1 MKKMKISIIII
12 TMVGALALTS
22 CGKTTATTVKK
33 PVAKQTANMVDASG
47 TVQSSNVESINLNFG
62 AEASPI
68 ITKINV
74 QQGQPVKKGEKLAT
88 LDMTIY
94 NYTITSKQRAIDA
107 DIDTKSSLQTDDQK
121 KVQQDK
127 IDSEEAE
134 LNALKAMPNENHIS
148 GNNVVSDIDNA
159 VVTDVSGNSATVS
172 SAGASGIATIAD
184 LNSLYVQAKVSE
196 EFINS
201 VSVGKP
207 VEIIPTSDPNAKL
220 SGKITSIASTAVLD
234 KNGDTYI
241 PVNISIDQNNGKLFP
256 NYNVDVQ
263 ISK

>member
-1 MKKMKISIIII
+1 MKKAKISIVIIV
-12 TMVGALALTS
+12 MVGALALTS
-22 CGKTTATTVKK
+22 CGKTTVATVKK
-33 PVAKQTANMVDASG
+33 PAAKKTANMVDASG
-47 TVQSSNVESINLNFG
+47 TVQSSNIESIILNFG
-62 AEASPI
+62 AEVTPT

-74 QQGQPVKKGEKLAT
+74 HQGQLVKKGEKLVA
-88 LDMTIY
+88 LDMTTY

-134 LNALKAMPNENHIS
+134 LSALKSTPNQNHVS
-148 GNNVVSDIDNA
+148 GNNIVSDMDNA
-159 VVTDVSGNSATVS
+159 VVMQLAGDSTSVTSAGGNS
-172 SAGASGIATIAD
+172 IATIAD
-184 LNSLYVQAKVSE
+184 LSSLYVQAKVSE

-201 VSVGKP
+201 VVVGKT
-207 VEIIPTSDPNAKL
+207 VNIIPTSDPSAKL
-220 SGKITSIASTAVLD
+220 AGKVTSIGSTAIVD